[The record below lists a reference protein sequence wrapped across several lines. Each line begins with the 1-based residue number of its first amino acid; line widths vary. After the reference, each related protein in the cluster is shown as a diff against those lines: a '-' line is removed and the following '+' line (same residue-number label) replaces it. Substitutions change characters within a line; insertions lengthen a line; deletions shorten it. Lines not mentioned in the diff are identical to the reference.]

1 MIKAPGND
9 ANWRS
14 FLRPRLTSV
23 ICFNQGAG
31 ERLEAVWKFNTSH
44 PKRRLGDL
52 AGSAPE
58 LPAGAP

>member
-44 PKRRLGDL
+44 P
-52 AGSAPE
+52 
-58 LPAGAP
+58 